1 MPKKILTICMSA
13 FSTFPASQ
21 SSHLCRRNVS
31 FLSSSCVRW
40 IEIAGVGNKV
50 TVTVLGVLTVAG
62 ELSPQFESDIK
73 IKLVCCQW
81 KVICL
86 TQLYCVIF

>member
-1 MPKKILTICMSA
+1 M
-13 FSTFPASQ
+13 
-21 SSHLCRRNVS
+21 
-31 FLSSSCVRW
+31 RW

-73 IKLVCCQW
+73 IKIVCRQW